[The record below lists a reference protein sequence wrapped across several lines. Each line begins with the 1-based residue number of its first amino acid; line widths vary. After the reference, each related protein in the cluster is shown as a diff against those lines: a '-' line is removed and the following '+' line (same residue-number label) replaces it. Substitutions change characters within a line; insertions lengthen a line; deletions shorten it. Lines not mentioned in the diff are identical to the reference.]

1 MKTSLSTLEGLK
13 RSLRVELPIDTFN
26 QKTDKILQSL
36 AKKARIDGFRKG
48 KIPATILRQ
57 HFGASAKADATNEVV
72 SETLEEAL
80 ADADVSPAARPSL
93 TTVDTESSDNFS
105 YTIEFEVYPEVSVA
119 PLSNLSIDQIN
130 ATVSDEDEE
139 RALQDLQDRATEY
152 KNVKRQSRS
161 GDRLI
166 IDFEG
171 LLDGESFEG
180 GGAEGFVI
188 ILGRGAMIEGFEQGL
203 IDVTAGKTV
212 EIKATFPEDYHVEN
226 LAGRDA
232 VFKVKVNEVG
242 SPNEM
247 KRDDEFAKKYGE
259 KDFETM
265 KNNMSKQMQ
274 LELSSRVFQ
283 KNKDVAFTALLT
295 ANDFEVPEG
304 SVSTE
309 ATKLQQDMEARMEQQ
324 GMPSKGNFPEAMF
337 QEEASRRVK
346 LGLLINKI
354 ANDSEI
360 KPEKE
365 QVDAK
370 LKEMSMQYG
379 ESAQQMIDWYNSDP
393 SRLAGVESIVIE
405 ELVAKHVALEAK
417 VNVTEKTFLEIMN
430 PQS

>member
-13 RSLRVELPIDTFN
+13 RSLTVELPIDTFN

-36 AKKARIDGFRKG
+36 AKKARVDGFRKG

-57 HFGASAKADATNEVV
+57 RFGASAKADATNEVV

-80 ADADVSPAARPSL
+80 ADADVSPAAQPSL

-119 PLSNLSIDQIN
+119 PLSNLNIDQIS

-152 KNVKRQSRS
+152 KTVKRKSKN

-180 GGAEGFVI
+180 GAAEGFEI

-203 IDVTAGKTV
+203 IDVAAGKTV
-212 EIKATFPEDYHVEN
+212 EVKATFPEDYHVEN
-226 LAGRDA
+226 LAGREA

-393 SRLAGVESIVIE
+393 SRLAGVESIVVE

-417 VNVTEKTFLEIMN
+417 VNVTEKTFQEIMN

>member
-13 RSLRVELPIDTFN
+13 RSLTVELPIDTFN

-36 AKKARIDGFRKG
+36 AKKARVDGFRKG
-48 KIPATILRQ
+48 KIPVTILRQ
-57 HFGASAKADATNEVV
+57 RFGASAKADATQEVV

-80 ADADVSPAARPSL
+80 ADADVSPAAQPSL

-119 PLSNLSIDQIN
+119 PLSNLDIDQIS

-152 KNVKRQSRS
+152 KTVKRKSKS

-171 LLDGESFEG
+171 LLEGESFEG
-180 GGAEGFVI
+180 GAAEGFEIV
-188 ILGRGAMIEGFEQGL
+188 LGRGAMIEGFEQGL
-203 IDVTAGKTV
+203 IDVAAGKTV
-212 EIKATFPEDYHVEN
+212 EVKATFPEDYHVEN
-226 LAGRDA
+226 LAGREA

-265 KNNMSKQMQ
+265 RSNMSKQMQ
-274 LELSSRVFQ
+274 SELSSRVFQ

-295 ANDFEVPEG
+295 ANDFEVPKG
-304 SVSTE
+304 SVSAE
-309 ATKLQQDMEARMEQQ
+309 AMKLQQDMEARMEQQ

-354 ANDSEI
+354 ASDSEI

-417 VNVTEKTFLEIMN
+417 VNVTEKTFQEIMN

>member
-13 RSLRVELPIDTFN
+13 RSLTVELPIDTFN

-36 AKKARIDGFRKG
+36 AKKARVDGFRKG
-48 KIPATILRQ
+48 KIPVTILRQ
-57 HFGASAKADATNEVV
+57 RFGASAKADATQEVV

-80 ADADVSPAARPSL
+80 ADADVSPAAQPSL

-119 PLSNLSIDQIN
+119 PLSNLDIDQIS

-152 KNVKRQSRS
+152 KTVKRKSKS

-171 LLDGESFEG
+171 LLEGESFEG
-180 GGAEGFVI
+180 GAAEGFEIV
-188 ILGRGAMIEGFEQGL
+188 LGRGAMIEGFEQGL
-203 IDVTAGKTV
+203 IDVAAGKTV
-212 EIKATFPEDYHVEN
+212 EVKATFPEDYHVEN
-226 LAGRDA
+226 LAGREA

-265 KNNMSKQMQ
+265 RSNMSKQMQ

-295 ANDFEVPEG
+295 ANDFEVPKG
-304 SVSTE
+304 SVSAE
-309 ATKLQQDMEARMEQQ
+309 AMKLQQDMEARMEQQ

-354 ANDSEI
+354 ANDSEL

-417 VNVTEKTFLEIMN
+417 VNVTEKTFQEIMN

>member
-57 HFGASAKADATNEVV
+57 RFGASAKADATNEVV

-80 ADADVSPAARPSL
+80 TDADVSPAAQPSL
-93 TTVDTESSDNFS
+93 TTVDTESSDNFI

-119 PLSNLSIDQIN
+119 PLSNLNIDQIS

-152 KNVKRQSRS
+152 KTVKRKSKN

-180 GGAEGFVI
+180 GAAEGFEI
-188 ILGRGAMIEGFEQGL
+188 ILGRGAMIEGFEKGL
-203 IDVTAGKTV
+203 LDIATGKTV
-212 EIKATFPEDYHVEN
+212 EVKATFPEDYHVEN
-226 LAGRDA
+226 LAGREA
-232 VFKVKVNEVG
+232 LFKVKVNEVG
-242 SPNEM
+242 SPKEM

-259 KDFETM
+259 NDFETM
-265 KNNMSKQMQ
+265 KGRMSKQMQ
-274 LELSSRVFQ
+274 MELSSRVIQ
-283 KNKDVAFTALLT
+283 QNKDAAFTALLT
-295 ANDFEVPEG
+295 ANDFEVPEA
-304 SVSTE
+304 SVSSE
-309 ATKLQQDMEARMEQQ
+309 AMKLQQDMEARMEQQ

-354 ANDSEI
+354 ASDSEI

-393 SRLAGVESIVIE
+393 SRLAGVESIVVE

-417 VNVTEKTFLEIMN
+417 VNVNEKTFQEIMN

>member
-1 MKTSLSTLEGLK
+1 LSTLEGLK
-13 RSLRVELPIDTFN
+13 RSLTVELSIDTFN
-26 QKTDKILQSL
+26 QKTEKILQSL
-36 AKKARIDGFRKG
+36 AKKARVDGFRKG

-57 HFGASAKADATNEVV
+57 RFGASAKADATKEVV

-80 ADADVSPAARPSL
+80 ADADVSPAAQPSL

-119 PLSNLSIDQIN
+119 PLSSLSIDQIN

-152 KNVKRQSRS
+152 KTVKRKSKN

-180 GGAEGFVI
+180 GAAEGFEIV
-188 ILGRGAMIEGFEQGL
+188 LGRGAMIEGFEQSL
-203 IDVTAGKTV
+203 IDVAAGKTV
-212 EIKATFPEDYHVEN
+212 EVKATFPEDYHVEN
-226 LAGRDA
+226 LAGREA

-259 KDFETM
+259 NDFETM
-265 KNNMSKQMQ
+265 KSHMSNQMQ
-274 LELSSRVFQ
+274 RELSSRVVQ
-283 KNKDVAFTALLT
+283 QNKDAAFTALLT

-304 SVSTE
+304 SVSAE
-309 ATKLQQDMEARMEQQ
+309 VMKLQQDMEARMEQQ
-324 GMPSKGNFPEAMF
+324 GIPSKGNFPEAMF

-393 SRLAGVESIVIE
+393 SRLAGVESIVVE

-417 VNVTEKTFLEIMN
+417 VNITEKTFQEIMN

>member
-13 RSLRVELPIDTFN
+13 RSLKVELPIDTFN

-36 AKKARIDGFRKG
+36 AKKARVDGFRKG
-48 KIPATILRQ
+48 KIPETILRQ
-57 HFGASAKADATNEVV
+57 RFGASAKADATNEVV

-119 PLSNLSIDQIN
+119 PLSSLNIDQIS

-152 KNVKRQSRS
+152 KTVKRKSKN

-180 GGAEGFVI
+180 GAAEGFEIV
-188 ILGRGAMIEGFEQGL
+188 LGRGAMIEGFEQGL
-203 IDVTAGKTV
+203 IDVAAGKTV
-212 EIKATFPEDYHVEN
+212 EVKATFPEDYHVEN
-226 LAGRDA
+226 LAGREA

-295 ANDFEVPEG
+295 ANNFEVPEG
-304 SVSTE
+304 SVSAE
-309 ATKLQQDMEARMEQQ
+309 AMKLQQDMEARMEQQ
-324 GMPSKGNFPEAMF
+324 GIPSKGNFPEAMF

-393 SRLAGVESIVIE
+393 SRLAGVESIVVE

-417 VNVTEKTFLEIMN
+417 VNVTEKTFQEIMN

>member
-13 RSLRVELPIDTFN
+13 RSLTVELPIDTFN

-57 HFGASAKADATNEVV
+57 RFGASAKADATNEVV

-80 ADADVSPAARPSL
+80 ADADVSPAAQPSL
-93 TTVDTESSDNFS
+93 TTVDTESSDNFI

-119 PLSNLSIDQIN
+119 PLSSLNIDQIN

-152 KNVKRQSRS
+152 KTVKRKSKN

-180 GGAEGFVI
+180 GAAEGFEI

-203 IDVTAGKTV
+203 IDVAAGKTV
-212 EIKATFPEDYHVEN
+212 EVKATFPEDYHVEN
-226 LAGRDA
+226 LAGREA

-242 SPNEM
+242 SPKEI

-265 KNNMSKQMQ
+265 KSRMSKQMQ
-274 LELSSRVFQ
+274 MELSSRVVQ
-283 KNKDVAFTALLT
+283 QNKDAAFTALLT

-304 SVSTE
+304 SVSAE
-309 ATKLQQDMEARMEQQ
+309 AMKLQQDMEARMEQQ

-365 QVDAK
+365 LVDAK

-393 SRLAGVESIVIE
+393 SRLAGVESIVVE

-417 VNVTEKTFLEIMN
+417 VNVTEKTFQEIMN

>member
-13 RSLRVELPIDTFN
+13 RSLTVELPIDTFN

-36 AKKARIDGFRKG
+36 AKKARVDGFRKG

-57 HFGASAKADATNEVV
+57 RFGASAKADATNEVV

-80 ADADVSPAARPSL
+80 TDADVSPAAQPSL

-119 PLSNLSIDQIN
+119 PLSNLNIDQIS

-152 KNVKRQSRS
+152 KTVKRKSKN

-171 LLDGESFEG
+171 LLEGESFEG
-180 GGAEGFVI
+180 GAAEGFEIV
-188 ILGRGAMIEGFEQGL
+188 LGRGAMIEGFEQGL
-203 IDVTAGKTV
+203 IDVAAGKTV

-226 LAGRDA
+226 LAGREA

-265 KNNMSKQMQ
+265 KSHMSNQMQ
-274 LELSSRVFQ
+274 KELSSRVVQ
-283 KNKDVAFTALLT
+283 QNKDAAFTALLT

-304 SVSTE
+304 SVSAE
-309 ATKLQQDMEARMEQQ
+309 VMKLQQDMEARMEQQ
-324 GMPSKGNFPEAMF
+324 GIPSKGNFPEAMF

-379 ESAQQMIDWYNSDP
+379 ESAQQMVDWYNSDP

-417 VNVTEKTFLEIMN
+417 VNVTEKTFQEIMN

>member
-57 HFGASAKADATNEVV
+57 RFGASAKADATNEVV

-80 ADADVSPAARPSL
+80 TDADVSPAAQPSL
-93 TTVDTESSDNFS
+93 TTVDTESSDNFI

-119 PLSNLSIDQIN
+119 PLSNLNIDQIS
-130 ATVSDEDEE
+130 AAVSDEDEE

-152 KNVKRQSRS
+152 KTVKRKSKN

-180 GGAEGFVI
+180 GAAEGFEI

-203 IDVTAGKTV
+203 IDVAAGKTV
-212 EIKATFPEDYHVEN
+212 EVKATFPEDYHVEN
-226 LAGRDA
+226 LAGREA
-232 VFKVKVNEVG
+232 VFKVKVKEVG

-265 KNNMSKQMQ
+265 KSRMSKQMQ
-274 LELSSRVFQ
+274 MELSSRVIQ
-283 KNKDVAFTALLT
+283 QNKDAAFTALLT

-304 SVSTE
+304 SVSAE
-309 ATKLQQDMEARMEQQ
+309 AMKLQQDMESRMEQQ

-354 ANDSEI
+354 ANDGEI

-379 ESAQQMIDWYNSDP
+379 ESAQQMIDWYNSDS
-393 SRLAGVESIVIE
+393 SRLAGVESIIVE
-405 ELVAKHVALEAK
+405 ELVAKHVAVEAK
-417 VNVTEKTFLEIMN
+417 VNVTEKTFQEIMN

>member
-13 RSLRVELPIDTFN
+13 RSLTVELPIDTFN
-26 QKTDKILQSL
+26 QKTDKILQNL

-57 HFGASAKADATNEVV
+57 RFGASAKADATKEVV

-80 ADADVSPAARPSL
+80 ADADVSPAAQPSL

-119 PLSNLSIDQIN
+119 PLSSLSIDQIS

-152 KNVKRQSRS
+152 KTVKRKSKNN
-161 GDRLI
+161 DRLI

-180 GGAEGFVI
+180 GAAEGFEIV
-188 ILGRGAMIEGFEQGL
+188 LGRGAMIEGFERGL
-203 IDVTAGKTV
+203 IDVSAGKTV
-212 EIKATFPEDYHVEN
+212 EVKATFPEDYHVEN
-226 LAGRDA
+226 LAGREA
-232 VFKVKVNEVG
+232 VFKVKINEVG
-242 SPNEM
+242 SPKEM
-247 KRDDEFAKKYGE
+247 KLDDEFAKKYGE

-265 KNNMSKQMQ
+265 KSHMSNQMQ
-274 LELSSRVFQ
+274 MELSSRVVQ
-283 KNKDVAFTALLT
+283 QNKDAAFTALLT

-304 SVSTE
+304 SISTE
-309 ATKLQQDMEARMEQQ
+309 AIKLQQDMEARMEQQ
-324 GMPSKGNFPEAMF
+324 GIPSKGNFPEAMF

-346 LGLLINKI
+346 LGLLVNKI

-379 ESAQQMIDWYNSDP
+379 ESAQQMIDWHNSDP
-393 SRLAGVESIVIE
+393 SRLASVESIVVE

-417 VNVTEKTFLEIMN
+417 VNVTEKTFQEIMN

>member
-57 HFGASAKADATNEVV
+57 RFGASAKADATNEVV

-80 ADADVSPAARPSL
+80 TDADVSPAAQPSL

-119 PLSNLSIDQIN
+119 PLSNLNIDQIS

-152 KNVKRQSRS
+152 KTVKRKSKN

-171 LLDGESFEG
+171 LLEGESFEG
-180 GGAEGFVI
+180 GAAEGFEIV
-188 ILGRGAMIEGFEQGL
+188 LGRGAMIEGFEQGL
-203 IDVTAGKTV
+203 IDVAAGKTV
-212 EIKATFPEDYHVEN
+212 EVKATFPEDYHVEN
-226 LAGRDA
+226 LAGREA

-393 SRLAGVESIVIE
+393 SRLAGVESIVVE

-417 VNVTEKTFLEIMN
+417 VNVTEKTFQEIMN

>member
-57 HFGASAKADATNEVV
+57 RFGASAKADATNEVV

-80 ADADVSPAARPSL
+80 TDADVSPAAQPSL
-93 TTVDTESSDNFS
+93 TNVDTESSDNFI

-119 PLSNLSIDQIN
+119 PLSNLNIDQIS

-152 KNVKRQSRS
+152 KTVKRKSKN

-180 GGAEGFVI
+180 GAAEGFEI
-188 ILGRGAMIEGFEQGL
+188 ILGRGAMIEGFEKGL
-203 IDVTAGKTV
+203 LDVAVGKTV
-212 EIKATFPEDYHVEN
+212 EVKATFPEDYHVEN
-226 LAGRDA
+226 LAGREA
-232 VFKVKVNEVG
+232 LFKVKVNEVG

-259 KDFETM
+259 NDFETM
-265 KNNMSKQMQ
+265 KGRMSKQMQ
-274 LELSSRVFQ
+274 MELSSRVIQ
-283 KNKDVAFTALLT
+283 QNKDAAFTALLT

-304 SVSTE
+304 SVSAE
-309 ATKLQQDMEARMEQQ
+309 AMKLQQDMEARMEQQ

-354 ANDSEI
+354 ASDSEI

-393 SRLAGVESIVIE
+393 SRLTGVESIVVE
-405 ELVAKHVALEAK
+405 ELVAKHVAVEAK
-417 VNVTEKTFLEIMN
+417 VNVTERTFQEIMN
-430 PQS
+430 PQG

>member
-13 RSLRVELPIDTFN
+13 RSLTVELPIDAFN
-26 QKTDKILQSL
+26 QKTDKILQSF
-36 AKKARIDGFRKG
+36 AKKARVDGFRKG
-48 KIPATILRQ
+48 KIPAKILHQR
-57 HFGASAKADATNEVV
+57 FGASAKADATSEVV

-80 ADADVSPAARPSL
+80 TDADVSPASQPSL
-93 TTVDTESSDNFS
+93 TNVDTESSDNFI
-105 YTIEFEVYPEVSVA
+105 YTIEFEVYPELSVA
-119 PLSNLSIDQIN
+119 PLSSLNIDQIS
-130 ATVSDEDEE
+130 ATVSKEDEE

-152 KNVKRQSRS
+152 KTVKRKSKN

-180 GGAEGFVI
+180 GAAEGFEI

-203 IDVTAGKTV
+203 IDVSAGKTV
-212 EIKATFPEDYHVEN
+212 EVKATFPEDYHVEN
-226 LAGRDA
+226 LAGREA

-242 SPNEM
+242 SPKEM
-247 KRDDEFAKKYGE
+247 KRDDKFAKKYGE

-265 KNNMSKQMQ
+265 KSRMSEQMQ
-274 LELSSRVFQ
+274 MELSSRIVQ
-283 KNKDVAFTALLT
+283 HNKDAAFTALLT

-304 SVSTE
+304 SVSSE
-309 ATKLQQDMEARMEQQ
+309 AMKLKEDMEARMEQQ

-354 ANDSEI
+354 AIDSEI

-393 SRLAGVESIVIE
+393 SRLAGVESIVVE
-405 ELVAKHVALEAK
+405 ELVAKHIALEAK
-417 VNVTEKTFLEIMN
+417 VNVTEKNFQEIMN
-430 PQS
+430 PQR

>member
-26 QKTDKILQSL
+26 QKTEKILQSL
-36 AKKARIDGFRKG
+36 ANKARIDGFRKG

-57 HFGASAKADATNEVV
+57 RFGASAKADATNEVV

-80 ADADVSPAARPSL
+80 TDADVSPAVRPSL

-119 PLSNLSIDQIN
+119 PLSNMNIDQIS

-152 KNVKRQSRS
+152 KTVKRKSKN

-180 GGAEGFVI
+180 GAAEGFEIV
-188 ILGRGAMIEGFEQGL
+188 LGRGAMIEGFEKGL
-203 IDVTAGKTV
+203 LDIAAGKTV
-212 EIKATFPEDYHVEN
+212 EVKATFPEDYHVEN
-226 LAGRDA
+226 LAGREA

-259 KDFETM
+259 NDFETM
-265 KNNMSKQMQ
+265 KGRMSKQMQ
-274 LELSSRVFQ
+274 MELSSRVIQ
-283 KNKDVAFTALLT
+283 QNKDAAFTALLT

-304 SVSTE
+304 SVSAE
-309 ATKLQQDMEARMEQQ
+309 AMKLQQDMEARMEQQ
-324 GMPSKGNFPEAMF
+324 GIPSKGNFPEAMF

-346 LGLLINKI
+346 LGLLIDKI

-393 SRLAGVESIVIE
+393 SRLAGVESIVVE

-417 VNVTEKTFLEIMN
+417 VNVTEKTFQEIMN

>member
-57 HFGASAKADATNEVV
+57 RFGASAKADATNEVV

-80 ADADVSPAARPSL
+80 ADADVSPAAQPSL

-119 PLSNLSIDQIN
+119 PLSNLNIDQIS

-152 KNVKRQSRS
+152 KTVKRKSKN

-180 GGAEGFVI
+180 GAAEGFEIV
-188 ILGRGAMIEGFEQGL
+188 LGRGAMIEGFEKGL
-203 IDVTAGKTV
+203 LDVAAGKTV
-212 EIKATFPEDYHVEN
+212 EVKATFPEDYHVEN
-226 LAGRDA
+226 LAGREA

-259 KDFETM
+259 NDFETM
-265 KNNMSKQMQ
+265 KGRMSKQMQ
-274 LELSSRVFQ
+274 MELSSRVIQ
-283 KNKDVAFTALLT
+283 QNKDAAFTALLT

-304 SVSTE
+304 SVSAE
-309 ATKLQQDMEARMEQQ
+309 AMKLQQDMEARMEQQ

-393 SRLAGVESIVIE
+393 SRLAGVESIVVE

-417 VNVTEKTFLEIMN
+417 VNVTEKTFQEIMN

>member
-13 RSLRVELPIDTFN
+13 RSLTVELPIDAFN
-26 QKTDKILQSL
+26 QKTDKILQSF
-36 AKKARIDGFRKG
+36 AKKARVDGFRKG
-48 KIPATILRQ
+48 KIPAKILRQ
-57 HFGASAKADATNEVV
+57 RFGASAKADATSEVV

-80 ADADVSPAARPSL
+80 TNADVSPASQPSL
-93 TTVDTESSDNFS
+93 TNVDTESSDNFI
-105 YTIEFEVYPEVSVA
+105 YTIEFEVYPELSVA
-119 PLSNLSIDQIN
+119 PLSNLNIDQIS
-130 ATVSDEDEE
+130 ATVSKEDEE

-152 KNVKRQSRS
+152 KTVKRKSKN

-180 GGAEGFVI
+180 GAAEGFEI

-203 IDVTAGKTV
+203 VDVAAGKTV
-212 EIKATFPEDYHVEN
+212 EVKATFPEDYHVEN
-226 LAGRDA
+226 LAGREA

-242 SPNEM
+242 SPKEM

-265 KNNMSKQMQ
+265 KSRMSEQMQ
-274 LELSSRVFQ
+274 LELSSRVVQ
-283 KNKDVAFTALLT
+283 HNKDAAFTALLT

-304 SVSTE
+304 SVSSE
-309 ATKLQQDMEARMEQQ
+309 AMKLKEDMEARMEQQ

-354 ANDSEI
+354 AIDSEI

-393 SRLAGVESIVIE
+393 SRLAGVESIVVE
-405 ELVAKHVALEAK
+405 ELVAKHVANKAK
-417 VNVTEKTFLEIMN
+417 VNVTEKNFQEIMN
-430 PQS
+430 PQR

>member
-13 RSLRVELPIDTFN
+13 RSLTVELSIDTFN
-26 QKTDKILQSL
+26 QKTEKILQSL

-57 HFGASAKADATNEVV
+57 RFGASAKADATNEVV

-80 ADADVSPAARPSL
+80 ADADVSPAAQPSL

-119 PLSNLSIDQIN
+119 PLSNLNIDQIS

-152 KNVKRQSRS
+152 KTVKRKSKN

-180 GGAEGFVI
+180 GAAEGFEIV
-188 ILGRGAMIEGFEQGL
+188 LGRGAMIEGFEQGL
-203 IDVTAGKTV
+203 IDVAAGKTV
-212 EIKATFPEDYHVEN
+212 EVKATFPEDYHVEN
-226 LAGRDA
+226 LAGREA

-393 SRLAGVESIVIE
+393 SRLAGVESIVVE

-417 VNVTEKTFLEIMN
+417 VNVTEKTFQEIMN